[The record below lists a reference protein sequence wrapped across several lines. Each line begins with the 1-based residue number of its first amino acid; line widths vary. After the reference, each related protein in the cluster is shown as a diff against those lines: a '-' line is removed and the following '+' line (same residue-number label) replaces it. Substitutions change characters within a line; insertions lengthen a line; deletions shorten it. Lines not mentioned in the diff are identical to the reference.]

1 MDGLIFLILETL
13 VIVIVSTVLHEIMHG
28 VVALWQGDH
37 TARLSGRLSLNPLK
51 HIDPWM
57 SVALP
62 LILAVLGGPIFGGA
76 KPVPINPRNL
86 KHGEWSMALVAIAG
100 PLTNLVLA
108 FVAYCAWCATG
119 WSVLAH
125 ATMVNLGFA
134 TFNIL
139 PVPPLDESRVLYAL
153 APNFV
158 RDVMD
163 KIERY
168 GTTFVFVLVVVCGG
182 LLSNYMYLVENA
194 ILGLFEKIVG
204 F

>member
-108 FVAYCAWCATG
+108 FVAHCVWCATG

-139 PVPPLDESRVLYAL
+139 PVPPLDGSRVLYAL